1 MENKILNQN
10 TSPNEISQ
18 ALEFYR
24 KYKDMYSFS
33 DAHPN
38 TSSNTFDNTPLEEM
52 NEQWQKAQDILIK
65 NRDNLSKDD
74 LLVLNNLVIPSNK
87 EEQNLIRQLDKQ
99 QKNNDNILEAMV
111 TNNNYI
117 HNNDSS
123 NNYTNDYNEEVN
135 NIIATSLKDTIP
147 TNNISTNNNASTNT
161 SNNHTLNHSSNKK
174 SKKKN
179 KDSGNGQQISIET
192 SSGPIILDRHNP
204 AYSQFTVGK
213 DGKVN
218 LNGKKRIILD
228 GKTLQNNHLME
239 NMVLEDGKYDYNN
252 IKYSSQYSSSE
263 NKPIENNIDES
274 EIEYNHSKLSPNV
287 SKENKDYVHMDIK
300 KQYPYGEPAMQLHGK
315 TKVEGNYD
323 MTYDWENFCTKFGD
337 NIIPDYEYEMPVDLK
352 PPKNNS
358 KDTSKNNSSNGPKI
372 DNINRSKLTIFG
384 NGEKEYNG
392 QFNNGQAIE
401 IGLIKNPHNV
411 VVPTK
416 YNPDAQNMPRTVAE
430 WEMQKEMRME
440 NDMSN
445 SEMDKKYID
454 EQLPTTNVP
463 PDAIKEAKES
473 GSQTASIALSTKLR
487 DLKTVVTEFAKN
499 VNKIDRNLSD
509 EMNLCIY
516 RMLRGAAKIKRRTH
530 HKSTIYDLD
539 ADAEYFRDLVK
550 IAVKLQYLSPKK
562 GLYNRLTSQIDEIG
576 RIIGGFVKNLSK
588 YKSN

>member
-1 MENKILNQN
+1 MKN
-10 TSPNEISQ
+10 TPNISNASEEISK

-24 KYKDMYSFS
+24 RYKNTYSQDKVVPNPIDKNILEDINERWDKAKDMAQNILPYI
-33 DAHPN
+33 PTN
-38 TSSNTFDNTPLEEM
+38 NSSYNFANDSIN
-52 NEQWQKAQDILIK
+52 
-65 NRDNLSKDD
+65 
-74 LLVLNNLVIPSNK
+74 
-87 EEQNLIRQLDKQ
+87 EQNLIRQLDKQ
-99 QKNNDNILEAMV
+99 QKSVDDNILEEI
-111 TNNNYI
+111 TTSDNLYKQ
-117 HNNDSS
+117 SS
-123 NNYTNDYNEEVN
+123 EEVN
-135 NIIATSLKDTIP
+135 NIITTSLKNTIP
-147 TNNISTNNNASTNT
+147 NTPSTNT
-161 SNNHTLNHSSNKK
+161 LSK
-174 SKKKN
+174 KKKN
-179 KDSGNGQQISIET
+179 KDSSNGQQISIET

-239 NMVLEDGKYDYNN
+239 NMVLENDKFDYNN
-252 IKYSSQYSSSE
+252 IKYPDNES
-263 NKPIENNIDES
+263 KS
-274 EIEYNHSKLSPNV
+274 EIEYDSHKLSPNV
-287 SKENKDYVHMDIK
+287 SKEGKDYVNIDIK

-323 MTYDWENFCTKFGD
+323 MTCDWENFCTKFGD
-337 NIIPDYEYEMPVDLK
+337 NIDPEYDYEYEMPVDVR
-352 PPKNNS
+352 S
-358 KDTSKNNSSNGPKI
+358 KKVPI
-372 DNINRSKLTIFG
+372 NINRSQLSAEGK
-384 NGEKEYNG
+384 GEKEYNG

-416 YNPDAQNMPRTVAE
+416 YNANSQNMPRTVAE

-440 NDMSN
+440 NDMGT
-445 SEMDKKYID
+445 EDKKYIE

-487 DLKTVVTEFAKN
+487 DLKTVVTEFARN

-530 HKSTIYDLD
+530 HKSTD
-539 ADAEYFRDLVK
+539 R
-550 IAVKLQYLSPKK
+550 
-562 GLYNRLTSQIDEIG
+562 
-576 RIIGGFVKNLSK
+576 
-588 YKSN
+588 KSVV